1 MLYVRSRTVWV
12 NLNKELWSTKESA
25 AIMQATIVAL
35 KLENQELRAEME
47 TQEIR
52 ISQLLARV
60 AERAPDLLEPAPPNG
75 RERETQGRRDL

>member
-1 MLYVRSRTVWV
+1 VWV

-52 ISQLLARV
+52 ISV